1 VAALFLPFLSQVLA
15 ISLGVWSR
23 NWRLALQGVRTVLT
37 SIVVAFAAG
46 AVVAWIVGGP
56 ISFSGFKT
64 PLASFAISA
73 AIGITAGLSCAD
85 DAGRKYL
92 IGVAAAVQFAI
103 FPVWFGAAVVLGLP
117 ANDVLAQRILSFF
130 INLVTISVCAAIAY
144 AVLHLKSGGW
154 APAPGERLES

>member
-1 VAALFLPFLSQVLA
+1 MEQELA
-15 ISLGVWSR
+15 SGP
-23 NWRLALQGVRTVLT
+23 
-37 SIVVAFAAG
+37 AG
-46 AVVAWIVGGP
+46 SADRADKYCGGIRSGRRRRMDRGGP